1 MAKASR
7 YEYGRSP
14 NPTNW
19 YETAD
24 AIRSTSSKP
33 KRQSNRVAMNDG
45 NGTYSEDLKTI
56 LEKLKEKK

>member
-1 MAKASR
+1 MAKSPR

-24 AIRSTSSKP
+24 AIRSNSPTRRK
-33 KRQSNRVAMNDG
+33 SNRVAMNDG